1 MSAGEVIRQHKGKL
15 TGVAAAIAL
24 TSALIVHWEGE
35 DLVAKHNSFDPPG
48 VITVCTGITN
58 YDIPWLKVG
67 MTFTHADCD
76 AMRARAIPKYRE
88 PLKKCVKDFETR
100 PVAMQAAIGSAAFN
114 LGAATIC
121 KSTAVRLLNE
131 GDTEG
136 GCRALGN
143 FIKANG
149 VVLKGLVNRRKDS
162 TWGEIAWCME
172 ND

>member
-1 MSAGEVIRQHKGKL
+1 MTARDVIRQHKGKL
-15 TGVAAAIAL
+15 TGTAAAIAL

-67 MTFTHADCD
+67 MTFTRADCD

-88 PLKKCVKDFETR
+88 PLKKCVKDFEAR
-100 PVAMQAAIGSAAFN
+100 PVAMQAALGSAAFN
-114 LGAATIC
+114 LGSQTIC

-131 GDTEG
+131 GDTAG
-136 GCRALGN
+136 GCRALGL

-149 VVLKGLVNRRKDS
+149 VVLKGLVNRRQDS

-172 ND
+172 DD